1 MTGWPY
7 PVSNGSTTG
16 MRERP
21 GDNESSVSWEG
32 KPLPYMPYAYRHPEY
47 WQKIKEASKA
57 GKDMVSMNTLYKT
70 EISDVRWCRARTAS
84 ASSSRTAH
92 GNGWHMIFPE
102 M

>member
-1 MTGWPY
+1 
-7 PVSNGSTTG
+7 
-16 MRERP
+16 
-21 GDNESSVSWEG
+21 
-32 KPLPYMPYAYRHPEY
+32 
-47 WQKIKEASKA
+47 
-57 GKDMVSMNTLYKT
+57 MNTLYKT